1 MAQKQNVFV
10 WNNYRQ
16 WRKTVLLLLADLVD
30 KNVLNELRQNPPT
43 CFAGDNL
50 EWLDR
55 AIQKVKG
62 IDHSDICATL
72 INRFSSHYQFVR
84 AFHGCRPESIES
96 YKEHGLLPSDPALL
110 NKLAFQ
116 LFPQK
121 KEAVQSIIQDLV
133 TYQDCY
139 EGNVYFCLQLEELVE
154 DCGHYLLYGSEHL
167 GAIGIRIG
175 EPQVLRQRG
184 RATIIECNVPT
195 VDISIAFKKC
205 LIGQILKT
213 IAVKY
218 CLRLRTPKI
227 INFGFYISRKLE
239 PENIIDFHFPTGI
252 PNTHNFHLRED

>member
-1 MAQKQNVFV
+1 MAQNQNVFV
-10 WNNYRQ
+10 WNNYQQ

-30 KNVLNELRQNPPT
+30 KNVLDELRKNQPR
-43 CFAGDNL
+43 CFAADNL

-55 AIQKVKG
+55 AIKKVKG
-62 IDHSDICATL
+62 IAYSDICATL
-72 INRFSSHYQFVR
+72 IDRFSNHYQFIR
-84 AFHGCRPESIES
+84 AFHGCRPESVES

-121 KEAVQSIIQDLV
+121 EKAVEAVIKDLEKCHE
-133 TYQDCY
+133 CY
-139 EGNVYFCLQLEELVE
+139 EGKVYFCLQLEELVE

-184 RATIIECNVPT
+184 RATAIECNVPT
-195 VDISIAFKKC
+195 VDISAAFKKC

-218 CLRLRTPKI
+218 CLRLRTPKYI
-227 INFGFYISRKLE
+227 DFGFFISRKLE
-239 PENIIDFHFPTGI
+239 PENIINFHFPTGI
-252 PNTHNFHLRED
+252 PNTNNYRIRED

>member
-1 MAQKQNVFV
+1 
-10 WNNYRQ
+10 
-16 WRKTVLLLLADLVD
+16 VLFLIADLVD
-30 KNVLNELRQNPPT
+30 KNVLDELRKNPPRY
-43 CFAGDNL
+43 FVSDNL

-55 AIQKVKG
+55 AIQKIKG
-62 IDHSDICATL
+62 VAFSDIRATL
-72 INRFSSHYQFVR
+72 IERFTSHYQFVR

-96 YKEHGLLPSDPALL
+96 YKQHGLLPSDPALL

-121 KEAVQSIIQDLV
+121 KEAVQSVIKDLAIN
-133 TYQDCY
+133 QDCY

-175 EPQVLRQRG
+175 EPEVLRQRG
-184 RATIIECNVPT
+184 RATIIECNVPA

-205 LIGQILKT
+205 LIGQILVT

-218 CLRLRTPKI
+218 CHRLRTPKI
-227 INFGFYISRKLE
+227 IDFGFYISRKLE

-252 PNTHNFHLRED
+252 PNTHNFRIRED